1 MNVLAQLMLLASAAT
16 LGAQAPIAR
25 VGDAVITRE
34 VLEENVARALQGQ
47 YQHTRV
53 SEEKLHELRV
63 KELAVLIRRQLLV
76 AGAKDRGLALPLAEA
91 RRQVA
96 AMEAQLG
103 REEYQKSLKA
113 RGWSKKDHERVL
125 AETLLAE
132 EAYKRFVLN
141 PSAVSEEEIVGFFR
155 ANQARF
161 QWPEALHLQHILL
174 KVPATADAKTRE
186 KREREAKD
194 LMKRLKA
201 GEDFAALAS
210 QFSNDAY
217 RVKGGDLGWVHRGR
231 LVEPLETVVWA
242 ARVGELVGPVRSSE
256 GFHLVKV
263 LERRMARPMTLD
275 EARPIIQRELSEK
288 KRLEAE
294 QRFFSAVKTRHPV
307 VILDASL
314 AHAAP

>member
-1 MNVLAQLMLLASAAT
+1 M
-16 LGAQAPIAR
+16 AR
-25 VGDAVITRE
+25 VGDVTISRE
-34 VLEENVARALQGQ
+34 LLDENVSRVLQSQ

-132 EAYKRFVLN
+132 KAYQRFIVT
-141 PSAVSEEEIVGFFR
+141 PSAVSEEEISAFFK
-155 ANQARF
+155 ASPARF

-174 KVPATADAKTRE
+174 KVSATADAKAWD
-186 KREREAKD
+186 KREQEAQD
-194 LMKRLKA
+194 LVARLQR
-201 GEDFAALAS
+201 GENFASLAS
-210 QFSNDAY
+210 QFSNDPY

-242 ARVGELVGPVRSSE
+242 ARVGELLGPVRSSE
-256 GFHLVKV
+256 GFHIVKV

-275 EARPIIQRELSEK
+275 EARPMIERELLEK

-294 QRFFSAVKTRHPV
+294 QRFFSEAKARHPV
-307 VILDASL
+307 VILDARL
-314 AHAAP
+314 GHAAP